1 MNVLGLLF
9 FVLSIFFLSADAD
22 AFHAEVLPYEVNQG
36 DTFIIRVT
44 GVEILHSPVASLSE
58 KPFYFNNCGR
68 GCFFAIGA
76 VDVET
81 SPGKHTIRLGIGEDK
96 INLSFMV
103 SPANF
108 TTLRLTLP
116 EDKVFL
122 SPENLRRAEK
132 EAERLDAV
140 WQIASDKLWEGRF
153 ILPLENEMSTPF
165 GAKRIINNKKVS
177 VHKGMDIKGNA
188 GDSVRASNRGRVVLT
203 EELFFGGN
211 TVILDHGQRIYT
223 IYMHL
228 SKFNV
233 KVGDVV
239 SKGDIIGFVGSS
251 GRTNGPHLHFGVK
264 VVDIN
269 TNPVSFVKLDLF

>member
-76 VDVET
+76 VDIET